1 MKNNLKVL
9 PNSYYFEK
17 SDDNQFFNLEK
28 NTYELV
34 LDKNKQLNIYL
45 FLNDADKLV
54 INLKENST
62 LKLLL
67 FIEND
72 NDKLEIISNQDNYS
86 NFELKIISTVNNL
99 NSKFS
104 LNLNGYQSN
113 LLLNSLIL
121 TNNNDK
127 VNFDFN
133 TINNS
138 KNSIAISNV
147 FAVSSKNSY
156 SRINFCGKINKGMQG
171 STCEEHL
178 KGLNRDSAKIEINP
192 ILVIDEFD
200 VTAGHGASCGT
211 IDNDIL
217 FYLMSRGLSKNDAEN
232 LYIQGFINPFIEQ
245 IKKEELK
252 KYIVEKV
259 SNKI

>member
-9 PNSYYFEK
+9 PNIYSFQKY
-17 SDDNQFFNLEK
+17 DDNQFFNLK
-28 NTYELV
+28 KDTYELV
-34 LDKNKQLNIYL
+34 LEKNNQINTYL
-45 FLNDADKLV
+45 FLNDVNKL
-54 INLKENST
+54 ILNLKENSN

-72 NDKLEIISNQDNYS
+72 NNNLEIISNQSEYS

-99 NSKFS
+99 NSKFN

-113 LLLNSLIL
+113 LLLNSLVL
-121 TNNNDK
+121 TNNKDN

-133 TINNS
+133 TINNA

-147 FAVSSKNSY
+147 FAVSSKDSY
-156 SRINFCGKINKGMQG
+156 SRINFCGKINKKMQG

-178 KGLNRDSAKIEINP
+178 KGLNRDNAKIEINP

-200 VTAGHGASCGT
+200 VVAGHGASCGT

-217 FYLMSRGLSKNDAEN
+217 FYLMSRGLNKNDAEN

-245 IKKEELK
+245 IKNENLK
-252 KYIVEKV
+252 KYIIEKV
-259 SNKI
+259 NEKI